1 MDPLRF
7 EVRRTRADIW
17 NGITANL
24 LRAPTSYISSAVG
37 ILIVSGIAVFVNL
50 DEGLAAA
57 ALAGAVAVGG
67 MMLLYALMYAFCI
80 YIAVRKTL
88 KLPDALDPV
97 SYVLSPEGLGALAK
111 SGQGQSA
118 WELWPVAFE
127 TKSIFVI
134 RHQLNLIQIIPK
146 RYLAPDLVADIR
158 AMLVRYVR
166 KTSMQKAAA

>member
-1 MDPLRF
+1 MDELRF
-7 EVRRTRADIW
+7 EVRRSRADIW

-24 LRAPTSYISSAVG
+24 LRAPSSYISSAIA

-50 DEGLAAA
+50 DEGLKTA
-57 ALAGAVAVGG
+57 ALAGALVIGG
-67 MMLLYALMYAFCI
+67 MAVLYALIYAFCI
-80 YIAVRKTL
+80 YLAVRKTL
-88 KLPDALDPV
+88 KLPGALDPV
-97 SYVLSPEGLGALAK
+97 SYVLSPDGLSAAAK

-146 RYLAPDLVADIR
+146 RDLAADTVADIR
-158 AMLVRYVR
+158 ALLVRYVR